1 VKPRVSVITLGV
13 SDLSRSR
20 RFYEALGWTSRSDPG
35 ADVVFFESGGMILS
49 LWDRGRLAED
59 SGVPDDGA
67 FGGVTLAQ
75 NVGSEAEVDAVIATA
90 ARAGAT
96 VSRPPAETFWG
107 GYSGCFVDPD
117 GHPWEIAYNP
127 HWTLAGDGSVA
138 LGS

>member
-1 VKPRVSVITLGV
+1 MKPRVSVITLGV